1 MSKEKTKR
9 TEISVLYNLPEN
21 WAEET
26 AFSFSPIAS
35 EKSLAKSPT
44 VSDKTLRW
52 EYFYAL
58 AKAKKWWNMPSR
70 EWTATCLCPPTCFRC
85 QIKRHYRT
93 FC

>member
-35 EKSLAKSPT
+35 EIL
-44 VSDKTLRW
+44 
-52 EYFYAL
+52 
-58 AKAKKWWNMPSR
+58 
-70 EWTATCLCPPTCFRC
+70 
-85 QIKRHYRT
+85 KRHYRT